1 MFEWLFFALLGQT
14 ALIGFVLLV
23 LGLLGL
29 KLNGYVVLVFGTIEL
44 SLLLQLAV
52 SVGVVFAGGQA
63 AVSTFEYFGYLL
75 VALLLPIA
83 GAAWALVEKTNWSTV
98 VLGGTALTI
107 SVMLIRMW
115 QIWDGT
121 YPF

>member
-1 MFEWLFFALLGQT
+1 MFEWLFYTLLAQT
-14 ALIGFVLLV
+14 ALIGFALLT

-29 KLNGYVVLVFGTIEL
+29 KLNGYTVLVFGTIEL
-44 SLLLQLAV
+44 GLLVQLAV

-83 GAAWALVEKTNWSTV
+83 GAAWALVEKTRWSTV